1 MFRNLLIVSII
12 SINIFALEMDSLN
25 QLYKDGKY
33 QEVIEESAQNYEN
46 YNNPTLHLLWAK
58 SAQSLGDDIAAM
70 SAYERVL
77 LLEPSNR
84 DAQISL
90 VHLYKK
96 LNRESLSDELRASL
110 INQELSPSQRAA
122 IGVAYDDFVHK
133 LNLSAKLSLGIDTNI
148 GANSDL
154 EITTDK
160 FDEITQTLFTR
171 SSAQISYVSY
181 FDSAHWFWQAD
192 AHLQAQNNFDADYYN
207 LYDGLGGLGLGFK
220 SDLFSLY
227 IPVIYGRMYYLEHD
241 FLEQYGTHPY
251 LNFILS
257 KDLILNLNFKYLQRR
272 FIDPADK
279 LQNDDVL
286 GSSAGLFWYFNQG
299 FLYAKGG
306 YEAYD
311 AQEEIALTFTDK
323 QKMNFDIGISSRL
336 NAYIFR
342 ADYHFAYSS
351 FDDTFESNNIKEERN
366 DTYNRIDLKAG
377 FMFYKHWSLSLE
389 YSYTNND
396 SNYKYTSYDK
406 NIIMSTLQY
415 SY

>member
-1 MFRNLLIVSII
+1 MKALYILIFI
-12 SINIFALEMDSLN
+12 SLSVFATDISSLHVMYEN
-25 QLYKDGKY
+25 QKY
-33 QEVIEESAQNYEN
+33 QEVIEEATQSYEH
-46 YNNPTLHLLWAK
+46 YNDATLHLLWAK
-58 SAQSLGDDIAAM
+58 SAQALGDDITAM

-84 DAQISL
+84 DAQIAL

-96 LNRESLSDELRASL
+96 LHRESLSDELRASL
-110 INQELSPSQRAA
+110 INQELSPAQRTAL
-122 IGVAYDDFVHK
+122 GVAYDDFVHK
-133 LNLSAKLSLGIDTNI
+133 LNLSAKVSLGIDTNI

-154 EITTDK
+154 EMGTGEL
-160 FDEITQTLFTR
+160 DEITQTLFTR
-171 SSAQISYVSY
+171 ASAQLNYVSY
-181 FDSAHWFWQAD
+181 FDNAHWFWQVD

-207 LYDGLGGLGLGFK
+207 LYDGLGSLGLGYK
-220 SDLFSLY
+220 SDIFTLY
-227 IPVIYGRMYYLEHD
+227 IPALYGRMYYLERD

-257 KDLILNLNFKYLQRR
+257 QDLILNFNFKYLQRR
-272 FIDPADK
+272 FIDPVDK

-286 GSSAGLFWYFNQG
+286 GSWATLFYYFNQG
-299 FLYAKGG
+299 FIYAKGG
-306 YEAYD
+306 YESYS
-311 AQEEIALTFTDK
+311 AQEKIALSFTDK
-323 QKMNFDIGISSRL
+323 ERMNFDIGISSRV

-342 ADYHFAYSS
+342 ADYHFASS
-351 FDDTFESNNIKEERN
+351 NFDEEERS

-396 SNYKYTSYDK
+396 SNYKYASFDK
-406 NIIMSTLQY
+406 NIMMSTLQY

>member
-1 MFRNLLIVSII
+1 MKTLFILIVI
-12 SINIFALEMDSLN
+12 SLRVFAADISGLHVMYEN
-25 QLYKDGKY
+25 AKY
-33 QEVIEESAQNYEN
+33 QEVIEEAAQNYEH
-46 YNNPTLHLLWAK
+46 YNDATLHLLWAK
-58 SAQSLGDDIAAM
+58 SAQALDDDIAAM

-122 IGVAYDDFVHK
+122 LGVAYDDFVHK
-133 LNLSAKLSLGIDTNI
+133 FNLSAKVSLGVDTNI

-154 EITTDK
+154 EITTNK
-160 FDEITQTLFTR
+160 LDEITQTLFTR
-171 SSAQISYVSY
+171 ASAQINYVSY
-181 FDSAHWFWQAD
+181 FESAHWFWQAD
-192 AHLQAQNNFDADYYN
+192 ALLQSQNNFDADYYN
-207 LYDGLGGLGLGFK
+207 LYDGLGGLGLGYK
-220 SDLFSLY
+220 SDIFTLY
-227 IPVIYGRMYYLEHD
+227 IPAIYGRMYYLERD

-257 KDLILNLNFKYLQRR
+257 QDLIINLNFKYLQRR
-272 FIDPADK
+272 FIDSLDK
-279 LQNDDVL
+279 LQDDDVFG
-286 GSSAGLFWYFNQG
+286 GSVGLFWYFNQG
-299 FLYAKGG
+299 FFYAKSG
-306 YEAYD
+306 YESYT
-311 AQEEIALTFTDK
+311 AQEEISLSFTDK
-323 QKMNFDIGISSRL
+323 QRMNFDIGISSKL

-342 ADYHFAYSS
+342 ADYHFAYSN
-351 FDDTFESNNIKEERN
+351 FDDTFELNSIEEERS

-396 SNYKYTSYDK
+396 SNYKYASFDK
-406 NIIMSTLQY
+406 NIMMSTLQY